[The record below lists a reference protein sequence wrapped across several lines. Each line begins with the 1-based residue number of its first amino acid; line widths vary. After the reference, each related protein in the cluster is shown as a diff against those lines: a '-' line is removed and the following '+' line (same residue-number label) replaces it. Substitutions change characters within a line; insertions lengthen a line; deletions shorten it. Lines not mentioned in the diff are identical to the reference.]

1 LPSSLAPGG
10 EPWGDVVGPTQN
22 GISGGYGAGNDS
34 PLRFTNDETI
44 WPNYVNIWGD
54 IAYDPDLSQPSGF
67 RGGKWTTN
75 SNFTFRINYW
85 QSDNLAPGAIQVFIR
100 QVGED
105 GSPLT
110 SWMGYSM
117 SKVYPTDSTYTDG
130 CLYYYEAN
138 SVQLPGGGG
147 PGDYQYY
154 FRASDGSRT
163 AIYPNRPSD
172 DPGYIGVP
180 PGDND
185 YYWFRVNNR
194 PTLGD
199 KSLEPV
205 SGPQRGDFSWEVTY
219 ADQDG
224 EVYDANHT
232 GDPPFKSILWIDL
245 FGDVEGQA
253 EVNGAP
259 SGNVIT
265 YTVPGTAYTDNALVG
280 MKVRMQDGAEAGKQF
295 TITANNQAASTITA
309 AGVSGSGIASGDRL
323 NIADWFAGTMD
334 AVDPGDTNYRDGAR
348 FDFSTARAGVQL
360 DPGVHHYYFEFWD
373 NWAYWINWQQYFMSS
388 APDPI
393 DYKVEGQMRRLPAAG
408 YYEGPEVLGETPPIL
423 SSYYFA
429 PPVTD
434 QITGVDVGS
443 DTIEYDRPGDLPGYG
458 TNDVQNMY
466 LEILGGF
473 AQFKVFPIS
482 SNTDTEI
489 VLNTT
494 STSMDGVQV
503 GNRFRIYEDRTQ
515 DMSTGKWYLS
525 WDYDTDPG
533 SDDEDYDGTP
543 ATPFYF
549 YVLYTDADNNPPSTV
564 RVEIDGNP
572 GQIYEMEKVVPGD
585 VNYAAGVLYRTS
597 NEVHLDEG
605 NHTFEAQAWD
615 GASWYNSGNA
625 SDFWGPYG
633 YTGTAANGPD
643 IAPNAPPQLSFKVGE
658 NLEIAT
664 VDPIDP
670 YIFTYTEP
678 TDPDEALG
686 DDPITAIYISAVGHN
701 YSTDAP
707 GDGYVVSSH
716 DPATNTIELS
726 DDSLDLSSNVSDTF
740 TAAAEL
746 VPRTGFSDL
755 TYRYY
760 VVYTDTDT
768 YAGTMGNP
776 ATFVNA
782 YIDAAEYAM
791 EEYDPTDLDVSDGKV
806 YYYDMSSRSSSP
818 THTYYFMASDGVDN
832 VRFPPAPDYFEGP
845 LVTVNGPPNPPP
857 YPPTDGWSPINGV
870 SVDTQT
876 PTLDWPAGS
885 DDDPW
890 DSPSSFTYVVQ
901 LSMTSDFSTVDYEYD
916 TTDYGG
922 PGITELDVPDDLDWA
937 WWYWR
942 VQTVDSRGL
951 GSAWSE
957 IHNFKVDQTPQPP
970 DSGFSPASASSPAS
984 TIGTLT
990 PTLQWD
996 AGTDPDADDPPEE
1009 MRYHVQLDDNA
1020 DFGSPIISPD
1030 IGGPGDPEYGVT
1042 GAGVTNFQ
1050 VDITLGLE
1058 ADTPYHWRV
1067 RTVNG
1072 LESAWSTTHT
1082 FTVVIPTYS
1091 LSGTIYD
1098 SDTVTP
1104 LEGVTVECYNSLAV
1118 KVREQD
1124 TAADGEYEF
1133 TGLPADT
1140 YQVVPVFDPFTF
1152 DPVGGDDHATI
1163 VDSDITDFD
1172 FDLVD
1177 GAYKISGTITIT
1189 GGGGPLEDAVVSI
1202 GIRSDDTN
1210 PSGYYEITG
1219 LPDGNYT
1226 LAVTAP
1232 AGQYYTFTPDGW
1244 SQPVTISGG
1253 DQTGKDFDADEET
1266 FDVSGTVKDYED
1278 NLLSGIDIDATRV
1291 SDSAT
1296 ASTSTAG
1303 DGTYTLSNLGAG
1315 DWEITA
1321 TDPGDTFVFVPS
1333 LATVTVPGPGGSDVE
1348 DLDFTGYPGTGH
1360 SYSAGLHLT
1369 GVPVYPIEGYAEDVF
1384 LTSNVWWW
1392 HPSGQVYVGTGH
1404 PDAESLLQVLP
1415 GMGFWVNYGSATT
1428 INVAGTAVPT
1438 GFPFVKNLGPAWNM
1452 VANPFAGNELP
1463 MANIQPDTGKVILPF
1478 AYIYDSSSGSYR
1490 LVTDQPGIGV
1500 ARSYLEPW
1508 EGAWLYACTTT
1519 NFTIEMTAGPVV
1531 TAAATQE
1538 EVSLQALDTGQAG
1551 WAVPI
1556 LAHVGDRSD
1565 LMGAIGI
1572 SSIEPYSLPN
1582 PPAAL
1587 NSVDL
1592 YFVGDDGSQLA
1603 QSVVSPTGDSASWE
1617 FVVSTDIPDSE
1628 VEVALPD
1635 LSQLPDNLAV
1645 TLTDLDADR
1654 AVYAR
1659 TMPSYSFRSG
1669 ETGAVRHFRIEV
1681 GPKQAGGLAITT
1693 AAVQPGGSGA
1703 VITYGVSQACNVSVE
1718 IMNISGRV
1726 IKTLAADE
1734 VATAGTHT
1742 LSWNLR
1748 SNSGTQVPRGMYLVR
1763 IDAAAENGQR
1773 TSRLC
1778 QLNVNR

>member
-1 LPSSLAPGG
+1 
-10 EPWGDVVGPTQN
+10 
-22 GISGGYGAGNDS
+22 
-34 PLRFTNDETI
+34 
-44 WPNYVNIWGD
+44 
-54 IAYDPDLSQPSGF
+54 
-67 RGGKWTTN
+67 GKWTTTTD
-75 SNFTFRINYW
+75 FVFRINYW
-85 QSDNLAPGAIQVFIR
+85 QSDNLAPGAIQLFVR
-100 QVGED
+100 KVGED

-117 SKVYPTDSTYTDG
+117 SKVYPADSTYTDG
-130 CLYYYEAN
+130 CLYYEELN
-138 SVQLPGGGG
+138 SVQLPGGGV
-147 PGDYQYY
+147 GDYQYY
-154 FRASDGSRT
+154 FQASDGVRT

-185 YYWFRVNNR
+185 YYWFRVNDR
-194 PTLGD
+194 PTLAD
-199 KSLEPV
+199 QSLVPV
-205 SGPQRGDFSWEVTY
+205 SGPQRGDFAWEVTY

-224 EVYDANHT
+224 EVYDAAHA
-232 GDPPFKSILWIDL
+232 GDPPFKSILWLDL

-265 YTVPGTAYTDNALVG
+265 YTVPGTAYADNALVG
-280 MKVRMQDGAEAGKQF
+280 MKVRMQTGAEAGQQF
-295 TITANNQAASTITA
+295 TITANNQGALTITA
-309 AGVSGSGIASGDRL
+309 TGVSTSGIADGDL
-323 NIADWFAGTMD
+323 FNIAHWSAKTMD
-334 AVDPGDTNYRDGAR
+334 AVSPGDTNYRDGAV

-360 DPGVHHYYFEFWD
+360 DPGIHHYYFEFWD
-373 NWAYWINWQQYFMSS
+373 NWAYWINWQQYFMTSD
-388 APDPI
+388 PDPI
-393 DYKVEGQMRRLPAAG
+393 DQKVEGQMVRLPAQG
-408 YYEGPEVLGETPPIL
+408 YYEGPEVLEEIPPIL

-429 PPVTD
+429 PPVAD
-434 QITGVDVGS
+434 QITGVDVGT
-443 DTIEYDRPGDLPGYG
+443 DTIEYDRAGDLPGYG
-458 TNDVQNMY
+458 TNDVQSMY

-473 AQFKVFPIS
+473 AQFKVFPIL

-489 VLNTT
+489 ELNTT
-494 STSMDGVQV
+494 SISMDGVQV

-515 DMSTGKWYLS
+515 DTSTGKWYQS
-525 WDYDTDPG
+525 WGYDSDPG
-533 SDDEDYDGTP
+533 SADDYDGTP

-549 YVLYTDADNNPPSTV
+549 YVLYTDADNNAPQAI
-564 RVEIDGNP
+564 RLQIDDDA
-572 GQIYEMEKVVPGD
+572 GQVYEMEKVVPGD
-585 VNYAAGVLYRTS
+585 INYAAGVLYRTS
-597 NEVHLDEG
+597 AQVYMAEG
-605 NHTFEAQAWD
+605 SHTFEAQAWD
-615 GASWYNSGNA
+615 GASWYNGGSLT
-625 SDFWGPYG
+625 DFWGPYG
-633 YTGTAANGPD
+633 YTGSSANGPD
-643 IAPNAPPQLSFKVGE
+643 IAPNAAPQLSFKVGE
-658 NLEIAT
+658 NLEIAS
-664 VDPIDP
+664 VDPTDP

-686 DDPITAIYISAVGHN
+686 DDPITAVYISAVGHN
-701 YSTDAP
+701 YSTDSP
-707 GDGYVVSSH
+707 GGGYVVSTH
-716 DPATNTIELS
+716 DPATNTIELA
-726 DDSLDLSSNVSDTF
+726 DEGLDLSSNVSDTF

-746 VPRTGFSDL
+746 VPRTGFSDQ

-768 YAGTMGNP
+768 YAGTTGNP

-791 EEYDPTDLDVSDGKV
+791 GEYDPTDLDVSDGKV
-806 YYYDMSSRSSSP
+806 YYYDMSSLSP
-818 THTYYFMASDGVDN
+818 SPAHTYYFMASDGVDN
-832 VRFPPAPDYFEGP
+832 VRFPPAPNYFEGP

-857 YPPTDGWSPINGV
+857 YPPADGWSPINGV

-890 DSPSSFTYVVQ
+890 DSPSSFTYIVQ
-901 LSMTSDFSTVDYEYD
+901 LSMTADLSTVDHEYD

-942 VQTVDSRGL
+942 VQTVDGHGL
-951 GSAWSE
+951 GSAWSA
-957 IHNFKVDQTPQPP
+957 IHYFKVDQTPQPP
-970 DSGFSPASASSPAS
+970 TSGFSPASAPAPAG

-996 AGTDPDADDPPEE
+996 PGTDPDADDPPEE
-1009 MRYHVQLDDNA
+1009 MRYHVELDDDA
-1020 DFGSPIISPD
+1020 DFTSPIVSPD
-1030 IGGPGDPEYGVT
+1030 LGGPGDPEYGVT
-1042 GAGVTNFQ
+1042 GVGVTSFQ
-1050 VDITLGLE
+1050 VDISLGLE
-1058 ADTPYHWRV
+1058 ANTPYHWRV

-1072 LESAWSTTHT
+1072 LESAWSITKT

-1118 KVREQD
+1118 KVREED
-1124 TAADGEYEF
+1124 TEADGEYEF

-1140 YQVVPVFDPFTF
+1140 YQVVPVFDPFSFT
-1152 DPVGGDDHATI
+1152 PVGGDDHVTI

-1172 FDLVD
+1172 FNLVD
-1177 GAYKISGTITIT
+1177 GAYKITGTITIT

-1210 PSGYYEITG
+1210 ASGYYEITG
-1219 LPDGNYT
+1219 LHDGNYT

-1244 SQPVTISGG
+1244 TQPVTISGS
-1253 DQTGKDFDADEET
+1253 DQTGRDFDADEET
-1266 FDVSGTVKDYED
+1266 FDVSGTVKDYD
-1278 NLLSGIDIDATRV
+1278 ANLLGGIDIDAV
-1291 SDSAT
+1291 KVGAPSST
-1296 ASTSTAG
+1296 ASTTTAG
-1303 DGTYTLSNLGAG
+1303 NGTYTLADLSAG

-1348 DLDFTGYPGTGH
+1348 DIDFTGYPGSEH
-1360 SYSAGLHLT
+1360 SYAVGLHLT

-1384 LTSNVWWW
+1384 LSSDIWWW
-1392 HPSGQVYVGTGH
+1392 HPSGGVYIGTGH
-1404 PDAESLLQVLP
+1404 PDAGSLLQVLP
-1415 GMGFWVNYGSATT
+1415 GTGFFVDYSSATD
-1428 INVAGTAVPT
+1428 IKVAGTAVPT
-1438 GFPFVKNLGPAWNM
+1438 GVPFVKNLGPAWNM
-1452 VANPFAGNELP
+1452 IANPFDGYELP
-1463 MANIQPDTGKVILPF
+1463 MANIQPDTGHVILPF
-1478 AYIYDSSSGSYR
+1478 AYIYDSFSGSYL
-1490 LVTDQPGIGV
+1490 LVTDQAGIGV

-1508 EGAWLYACTTT
+1508 EGAWLYACTPT
-1519 NFTIEMTAGPVV
+1519 NFTIEMTAGPLAS
-1531 TAAATQE
+1531 AAGAEE
-1538 EVSLQALDTGQAG
+1538 EVSPQALDTGQAG
-1551 WAVPI
+1551 WVVPV
-1556 LAHVGDRSD
+1556 LAHVGNRSD

-1592 YFVGDDGSQLA
+1592 YFVGEGGSQLA
-1603 QSVVSPTGDSASWE
+1603 QSVVSATGDAASWE
-1617 FVVSTDIPDSE
+1617 FVVATDIPDSQ

-1635 LSQLPDNLAV
+1635 LSQLPNDLVV

-1654 AVYAR
+1654 AIYAR

-1669 ETGAVRHFRIEV
+1669 EDGAVRHFRIEV

-1693 AAVQPGGSGA
+1693 AAAQPGGSGA
-1703 VITYGVSQACNVSVE
+1703 VITYGVSQACTVTVE
-1718 IMNISGRV
+1718 VMNISGRV
-1726 IKTLAADE
+1726 IKTLVAAE
-1734 VATAGTHT
+1734 AATAGTHA

-1748 SNSGTQVPRGMYLVR
+1748 SNSGTVVPRGMYLVR

-1778 QLNVNR
+1778 QLSVSR